1 MQEAL
6 DYYYWI
12 SSDWAYFGNPRLRD
26 IVRRYGLKLNY
37 RPVDITSVYLRT
49 GGLKLPL
56 RSKERQDYRL
66 QELRRF
72 REELAM
78 PLNLYPK
85 YVPATGHLPS
95 YFVIAAE
102 QLGHDIYEL
111 NHAIMIAM
119 WVEDRNI
126 EDEGTLR
133 AIADGVGLDGQSIL
147 ARAREPDAELT
158 YTRYTN
164 EAIERGVFGA
174 PFYFFRN
181 EPFWGQD
188 RLATLERT
196 IARVLVAKS

>member
-1 MQEAL
+1 MKAMAQ
-6 DYYYWI
+6 
-12 SSDWAYFGNPRLRD
+12 
-26 IVRRYGLKLNY
+26 RYNLKINY
-37 RPVDITSVYLRT
+37 RPIDLTSVYMRT
-49 GGLKLPL
+49 GGLKLQL

-72 REELAM
+72 REELGM

-126 EDEGTLR
+126 EDEATLV
-133 AIADGVGLDGQSIL
+133 AIATAVGLDGARIL
-147 ARAREPDAELT
+147 AKAKEPAAEAT
-158 YTRYTN
+158 YIRYTN

-188 RLATLERT
+188 RLETLDRT
-196 IARVLVAKS
+196 IARALA